1 LNDIEDIINREI
13 KLVDFEPLD
22 MIESLN
28 EETFDRVASHAQ
40 KGGTV

>member
-28 EETFDRVASHAQ
+28 EETLARVASHAQ